1 MSKNKLYNIISIA
14 CFFGFAYLFYTLNYS
29 ESTSLS
35 FCMIK
40 NVTGFPCPSC
50 GTTRA
55 IHLLLEEK
63 FVASLLMNPFGILLA
78 ILMAIVPFWIVFDI
92 GTKKETFFI
101 NYKKAEAIIRT
112 KKLAIFLIILVILN
126 WIWNIYKEL

>member
-1 MSKNKLYNIISIA
+1 MSKNRLYIIFLTASIL
-14 CFFGFAYLFYTLNYS
+14 GYTYLFFKINYS
-29 ESTSLS
+29 ESAPLS

-55 IHLLLEEK
+55 IQLLLEEK
-63 FVASLLMNPFGILLA
+63 FVASLLMNPFGILVA
-78 ILMAIVPFWIVFDI
+78 ILMAIVPFWIVFDL
-92 GTKKETFFI
+92 GTKKETFFN